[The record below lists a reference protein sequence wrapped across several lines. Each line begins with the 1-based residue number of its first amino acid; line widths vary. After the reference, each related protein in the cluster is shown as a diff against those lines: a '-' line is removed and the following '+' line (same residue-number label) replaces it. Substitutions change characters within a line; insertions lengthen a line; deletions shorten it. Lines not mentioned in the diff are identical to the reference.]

1 MEEKHTKMEDVKNI
15 LVNKLKQNL
24 NIYKKIIFL
33 TYIMTCNTQY
43 KIIPNKKF
51 GEGAQGAVYLTVR
64 GKKEYLTKNPVSKK
78 ELELSKL
85 LQSIGPK
92 IYDDYECKTL
102 EQTKNVTK
110 DGTKLKLK
118 GKFIVMEKLI
128 GLDLNDYIQEEGIFI
143 EDDDKLISI
152 LMNKINK
159 LHKLGYYH
167 NDLTTSNVFIVYD
180 KINQIKDVKIIDF
193 GNTKKLTKK
202 GEQDDYKTL
211 YDSLNTFGSH
221 VLDNI
226 QPLLYELE
234 DKLEKYKPKKK
245 SPVKKK
251 TQAKKQSIKKVIPKL
266 KAKKRVIKI
275 KKIKMRK

>member
-1 MEEKHTKMEDVKNI
+1 
-15 LVNKLKQNL
+15 
-24 NIYKKIIFL
+24 
-33 TYIMTCNTQY
+33 MTCNTQY

-85 LQSIGPK
+85 LKSVGPK

-102 EQTKNVTK
+102 EDTKNITT
-110 DGTKLKLK
+110 DGKKLKYK
-118 GKFIVMEKLI
+118 GRFMVMEKLK
-128 GLDLNDYIQEEGIFI
+128 GLDLDEYIQEEGVFI
-143 EDDDKLISI
+143 EDDDKWVITLI
-152 LMNKINK
+152 NKIQK

-167 NDLTTSNVFIVYD
+167 NDLSAANVFIIHNE
-180 KINQIKDVKIIDF
+180 INKVEDVKIIDF

-202 GEQDDYKTL
+202 GEEEDYKTL
-211 YDSLNTFGSH
+211 YESLNTFGSH

-234 DKLEKYKPKKK
+234 DRLEQYKPKKK
-245 SPVKKK
+245 IIKKKPVKK
-251 TQAKKQSIKKVIPKL
+251 VILKL
-266 KAKKRVIKI
+266 KPKKVIKI
-275 KKIKMRK
+275 KKKKLKLKR